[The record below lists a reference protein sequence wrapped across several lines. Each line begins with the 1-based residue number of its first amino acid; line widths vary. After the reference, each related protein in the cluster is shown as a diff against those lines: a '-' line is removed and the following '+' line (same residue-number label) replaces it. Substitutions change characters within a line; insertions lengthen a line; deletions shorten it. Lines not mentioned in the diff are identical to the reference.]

1 MLRGRV
7 LVVDDEPSVAEFMRE
22 LLDSWGLE
30 VSVAGEP
37 EAALSMLRVDAEG
50 YDLVITDQ
58 TMPRMSGLQL
68 AEEIGRMS
76 AAPPVVLYTGYAEAV
91 DPAELSAAGVKGLV
105 RKPLEP
111 SELRAVITGYLKRDD
126 PAG

>member
-1 MLRGRV
+1 
-7 LVVDDEPSVAEFMRE
+7 MRE

-37 EAALSMLRVDAEG
+37 EAALSMLRADAQG

-58 TMPRMSGLQL
+58 AMPRMSGLQL

-91 DPAELSAAGVKGLV
+91 DPAELSASGVKGLV

-111 SELRAVITGYLKRDD
+111 SELRAVVTGYLNRDD
-126 PAG
+126 SKG

>member
-1 MLRGRV
+1 MLR
-7 LVVDDEPSVAEFMRE
+7 A
-22 LLDSWGLE
+22 
-30 VSVAGEP
+30 
-37 EAALSMLRVDAEG
+37 DAQG

-58 TMPRMSGLQL
+58 AMPRMSGLQL

-91 DPAELSAAGVKGLV
+91 DPAELSASGVKGLV

-111 SELRAVITGYLKRDD
+111 SELRAVVTGYLNRDD
-126 PAG
+126 SKG

>member
-7 LVVDDEPSVAEFMRE
+7 LVVDDEPAVAEFMRE
-22 LLDSWGLE
+22 LLDSWGLV

-37 EAALSMLRVDAEG
+37 EAALSMLQLDAQG

-68 AEEIGRMS
+68 AEKIGRMS
-76 AAPPVVLYTGYAEAV
+76 AAPPVVLYTGYAEAL
-91 DPAELSAAGVKGLV
+91 DPAELSAAGVQGLV

>member
-1 MLRGRV
+1 
-7 LVVDDEPSVAEFMRE
+7 MRE

-30 VSVAGEP
+30 ASVAGEP
-37 EAALSMLRVDAEG
+37 EAALSMLRVDTGA

-68 AEEIGRMS
+68 AAEIGRMS

-111 SELRAVITGYLKRDD
+111 GELRALISGLIAEASK
-126 PAG
+126 PG

>member
-1 MLRGRV
+1 
-7 LVVDDEPSVAEFMRE
+7 MRE

-30 VSVAGEP
+30 VRVAGEA
-37 EAALSMLRVDAEG
+37 EAALSMLQLDAQG

-91 DPAELSAAGVKGLV
+91 DPARLSAAGVYGLV

-111 SELRAVITGYLKRDD
+111 GELRAVITRHLKRDD
-126 PAG
+126 AQGS